1 MVGAMRVGLIGCLLW
16 STCGLS
22 ASAAA
27 PAHPSSI
34 SHSRVTVQ
42 GSFARL
48 ELRCQALS
56 VLEVLP
62 ADADGDGR
70 LEPDELGTIAEPLGR
85 YVDEH
90 YSLVADSG
98 GDPQRGRRLSGE
110 LTGLAL
116 DEPGPGAPAAE
127 QWVELVLDYRTD
139 ALITD
144 LLFDVTVFMAGS
156 PGHRDLCVLTWN
168 GETMPEALFAEGA
181 AYRYF
186 APASQPAPRP
196 ALDWVRLGVDHIL
209 GGWDHLAFV
218 LALIVS
224 ARDVRGLLWVV
235 TAFTLAHSVTLA
247 LAALE
252 VVTVPARTVEIAI
265 AASILWIGVVNLAS
279 RRQRSRW
286 PEAFVIGLVH
296 GLGFASFLG
305 AALLGEP
312 RRLPALAGFN
322 IGVELGQ
329 LAVVLV
335 VVLPL
340 LVLRRLRPER
350 GPSGASGR
358 GEWLAP
364 RWLRLP
370 VSAAVALAGAWW
382 LIERA
387 GWIA

>member
-1 MVGAMRVGLIGCLLW
+1 MRVGFIGCLLW
-16 STCGLS
+16 ATFGLP

-27 PAHPSSI
+27 PAHPNSI

-56 VLEVLP
+56 VLEAFP
-62 ADADGDGR
+62 ADTDVDGR
-70 LEPDELGTIAEPLGR
+70 IDPEELGAIADALGR

-90 YSLVADSG
+90 YVLLADSG
-98 GDPQRGRRLSGE
+98 GDPYRGRPLHGE

-116 DEPGPGAPAAE
+116 DEPGLGAPAAE
-127 QWVELVLDYRTD
+127 QWVELVLDYDTD

-144 LLFDVTVFMAGS
+144 LLFNVSIFTETS
-156 PGHRDLCVLTWN
+156 PGHRDLCELTWN
-168 GETMPEALFAEGA
+168 GETLPEALFARGA
-181 AYRYF
+181 EYRYY
-186 APASQPAPRP
+186 APASQPVARP
-196 ALDWVRLGVDHIL
+196 ALGWVRMGVDHTL

-224 ARDVRGLLWVV
+224 ARDLRGLIWVV

-247 LAALE
+247 LAALG
-252 VVTVPARTVEIAI
+252 VVTVLARTVEMAI
-265 AASILWIGVVNLAS
+265 AASILWIGVANLAA
-279 RRQRSRW
+279 RHQRSRW

-322 IGVELGQ
+322 VGVELGQ
-329 LAVVLV
+329 LAVVLA

-340 LVLRRLRPER
+340 LLWRRLRPER
-350 GPSGASGR
+350 SGSSGAPSQA
-358 GEWLAP
+358 EWLAP
-364 RWLRLP
+364 RGLRLS

-382 LIERA
+382 FVERA